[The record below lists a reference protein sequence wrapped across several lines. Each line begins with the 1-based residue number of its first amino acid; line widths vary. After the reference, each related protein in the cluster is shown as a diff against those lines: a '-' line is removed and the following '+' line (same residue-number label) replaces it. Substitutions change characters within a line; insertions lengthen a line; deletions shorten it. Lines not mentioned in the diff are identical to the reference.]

1 MVERTGITY
10 LVARDGDGSYAQ
22 TAGAVNLPTTIVIAS
37 DGTIAETKL
46 GAMTGDELR
55 DVLDEVLA
63 P

>member
-1 MVERTGITY
+1 
-10 LVARDGDGSYAQ
+10 
-22 TAGAVNLPTTIVIAS
+22 VIAS